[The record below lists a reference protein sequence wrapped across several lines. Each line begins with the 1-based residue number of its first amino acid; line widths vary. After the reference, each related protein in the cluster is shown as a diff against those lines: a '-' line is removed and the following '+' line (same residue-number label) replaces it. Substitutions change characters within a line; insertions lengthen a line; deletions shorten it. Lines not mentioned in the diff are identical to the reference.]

1 MSRRRA
7 PPTRKQMQQRRDS
20 WANAAEF
27 GGHGFTR
34 EACLRVVRELDQEL
48 ARYDEQHPTV
58 RQRDDDLT

>member
-7 PPTRKQMQQRRDS
+7 PPSRKQMQQRRDA

-27 GGHGFTR
+27 GGYGFSR

-48 ARYDEQHPTV
+48 ARYDSQWAGD
-58 RQRDDDLT
+58 RQRDD